1 MGLHID
7 PFGENKKQE
16 EEKKV
21 EVPMM
26 EQVGA
31 HYNESVPKD
40 NLLDEFM
47 NEPKKPNLD
56 NIEEMDIDDF
66 MNITNIINNK

>member
-47 NEPKKPNLD
+47 NLKNQIL
-56 NIEEMDIDDF
+56 
-66 MNITNIINNK
+66 II